1 MSTIPPEVSEPGQDA
16 GTMGF
21 LDHLDELRTRL
32 IRSLMSLAVGMAIAF
47 AFVERISAFV
57 LGPVKEALT
66 PGAELV
72 AGLTESVAFNIDL
85 AFIGGVILAAPF
97 ITYQVWRFVAPGL
110 YANEKRLV
118 VPLVLMA

>member
-1 MSTIPPEVSEPGQDA
+1 MAANHTIPPDASVSPEDA

-21 LDHLDELRTRL
+21 LEHLDELRTRL
-32 IRSLMSLAVGMAIAF
+32 IRSLLSLAVGMAIAF
-47 AFVERISAFV
+47 VFVERISAFV
-57 LGPVKEALT
+57 LGPVKGALT

-110 YANEKRLV
+110 
-118 VPLVLMA
+118 